1 MITLA
6 ELLAPLSP
14 DLLAEPLSLS
24 EDALT
29 RPVELLTP
37 DTRKLSAEN
46 ALFVCIRGAVFDGHA
61 YADRAY
67 TIGCRMFVAES
78 ALHLPADAVVIRVT
92 DSRRALARLSAA
104 FYRYPAREL
113 TVIGITGTK
122 GKTTTA
128 LLIRHILEENGIP
141 AGYIGSNGVQFAGRF
156 YPTAN
161 TTPES
166 CDLHAYLRQM
176 ADAGVKHVALEVS
189 SQALYLNRVHGL
201 DFPISVFTNLSPDHI
216 GGVEHPTFEHYRACK
231 RALFTDHNSGT
242 VIANLDDPAAEA
254 MVAGCPR
261 IVGVSVEGEADLAAR
276 DIALFRRKSRLGV
289 EFVCRHAGK
298 EAAFALPLPGE
309 YNVHNALCAAAVGL
323 EAGLTLP
330 QIAAAMATVAIKG
343 RCEAVDILPDVTFL
357 IDYAHNGVSLR
368 AALETLR
375 CYSPSRLICLF
386 GSVGGRTQM
395 RRPELG
401 AVANELCDLAILTSD
416 NPDFEDPQAV
426 IADIAAAFT
435 PDGCPYLIEPD
446 RAAAIALAVREAR
459 PGDIILLAGK
469 GHEDYQLICGE
480 KRPFDERA
488 ILHASAA
495 QILAHRRT

>member
-1 MITLA
+1 MITLSD
-6 ELLAPLSP
+6 LLAPLSP
-14 DLLAEPLSLS
+14 DWLAEPLSLTD
-24 EDALT
+24 EVLA
-29 RPVELLTP
+29 RPIELLST
-37 DTRKLSAEN
+37 DTRKLVGDDS
-46 ALFVCIRGAVFDGHA
+46 LFVCIKGAVFDGHA
-61 YADRAY
+61 YARRAY
-67 TIGCRMFVAES
+67 DAGCRVFVAE
-78 ALHLPADAVVIRVT
+78 AVLDLPPDAIVIRVT
-92 DSRRALARLSAA
+92 DSRVALARMSAA

-128 LLIRHILEENGIP
+128 LLIRHILEQNGIS
-141 AGYIGSNGVQFAGRF
+141 AGYIGSNGVQFAGKF

-176 ADAGVKHVALEVS
+176 ADAGVKYVALEVS

-201 DFPISVFTNLSPDHI
+201 DFPISIFTNLSPDHI
-216 GGVEHPTFEHYRACK
+216 GGVEHPTFEHYCACK
-231 RALFTDHNSGT
+231 RALFADHSTGC
-242 VIANLDDPAAEA
+242 VIANLDDPATPG
-254 MVAGCPR
+254 MIAGCDR

-276 DIALFRRKSRLGV
+276 DIALFRWGSRLGV
-289 EFVCRHAGK
+289 EFVCRHCGK

-343 RCEAVDILPDVTFL
+343 RCEAVEVLSDVTFL

-375 CYSPSRLICLF
+375 CYDPARLICLF
-386 GSVGGRTQM
+386 GSVGGRTQL

-416 NPDFEDPQAV
+416 NPDFEDPEAV

-435 PDGCPYLIEPD
+435 PDGCPYLIQPD
-446 RAAAIALAVREAR
+446 RAEAIRLAVSQAS
-459 PGDIILLAGK
+459 PGDIVLLAGK
-469 GHEDYQLICGE
+469 GHEDYQLIRGE
-480 KRPFDERA
+480 KVPFDERA
-488 ILHASAA
+488 VLHECAA
-495 QILAHRRT
+495 RLRTRL